1 MIGVVVRGDVDAMD
15 RTTRQ
20 IVRSVR
26 AQVPSTAFVVTSTG
40 SLRGARGED
49 AAAIA
54 QRVDASLGSQV
65 IAASAA
71 DGLFLDRAVATQA
84 SITAAGVSDAMEAE
98 RTPAGA
104 PLFAGTFPSFAV
116 AFARYC

>member
-1 MIGVVVRGDVDAMD
+1 D

-65 IAASAA
+65 IEASAA
-71 DGLFLDRAVATQA
+71 DGLFIDRTVATQA

-98 RTPAGA
+98 RTPAGS
-104 PLFAGTFPSFAV
+104 PVFAGTFPSFAV